1 MALIETW
8 LQTDADALVKV
19 EMLDG
24 NLFTGDAD
32 GNLIGAVVKRN
43 GTAVPLVG
51 AVSGFILLNDG
62 ATVVVSG
69 EKDGNR
75 AWIVLPEAA
84 YSVPGR
90 IQIVVKVGT
99 ATVCAC
105 VGHVRTADTGDHVA
119 AENLVPT
126 LTELLEQVNGAAAA
140 AAAAN
145 AEYLKFAGMTVEA
158 ETLAEGAEATAEI
171 TEDEGDGHKVITIGI
186 PTGATG
192 AQGPKGDTGAQG
204 PKGDTGAQ
212 GPKGDKGD
220 TGAQGPKGDKGDT
233 GAQGPK
239 GDPGDVREE
248 LIATALETGA
258 IISEY
263 GGNGE

>member
-8 LQTDADALVKV
+8 MQTDADALVKV
-19 EMLDG
+19 EVLEG

-43 GTAVPLVG
+43 GAAVPLTG
-51 AVSGFILLNDG
+51 AVSGFVMLNDG
-62 ATVVVSG
+62 TTVVVNG

-105 VGHVRTADTGDHVA
+105 VGHVRTADTGAHVA

-126 LTELLEQVNGAAAA
+126 LTALLE
-140 AAAAN
+140 AAN
-145 AEYLKFAGMTVEA
+145 DMIASAE
-158 ETLAEGAEATAEI
+158 
-171 TEDEGDGHKVITIGI
+171 
-186 PTGATG
+186 
-192 AQGPKGDTGAQG
+192 
-204 PKGDTGAQ
+204 
-212 GPKGDKGD
+212 
-220 TGAQGPKGDKGDT
+220 
-233 GAQGPK
+233 
-239 GDPGDVREE
+239 
-248 LIATALETGA
+248 ETGA

-263 GGNGE
+263 GGDEE